1 MADQEGVSIV
11 SPLRQLDTAEKSLEV
26 LSQGF
31 RLRVLFK
38 VDHSLNVITDFPW
51 LVMNYFSGPLH
62 E

>member
-1 MADQEGVSIV
+1 MRSVKHSQEV
-11 SPLRQLDTAEKSLEV
+11 EV

-38 VDHSLNVITDFPW
+38 VDHSLIAITDFPW
-51 LVMNYFSGPLH
+51 LVINYFSGPLN